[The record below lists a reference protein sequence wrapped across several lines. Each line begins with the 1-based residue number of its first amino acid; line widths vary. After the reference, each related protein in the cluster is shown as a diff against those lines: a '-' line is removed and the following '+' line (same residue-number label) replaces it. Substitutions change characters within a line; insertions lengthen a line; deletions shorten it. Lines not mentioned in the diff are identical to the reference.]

1 VEVEK
6 MVEKV
11 YIVGAGP
18 GDPELI
24 TVKAARLIGS
34 ADVILYDRLVSEET
48 LSLAR
53 KECELIYVGK
63 HPGEPSTPQES
74 INQMLVEKAREA
86 GRVVR
91 LKGGDPFLF
100 GRGGEEAQVLS
111 REGIPYEVVPGITSA
126 ISVPAYAGIP
136 VTQRHIASSVA
147 FITGHE
153 ASTKKKGTVEW
164 ERIARSIDTI
174 VVMMG
179 IRNLGSIAGR
189 LIKGGRNPETPVA
202 IIEKG
207 TTEEQRTIT
216 GTLETIEAKARAE
229 GVKPPAITIIGD
241 VVNLREELRWI
252 ED

>member
-1 VEVEK
+1 
-6 MVEKV
+6 MIGKV

-24 TVKAARLIGS
+24 TIKAARLIRS

-48 LSLAR
+48 ISLA
-53 KECELIYVGK
+53 KEGCELIYVGK
-63 HPGEPSTPQES
+63 HPGESSTTQER
-74 INQMLVEKAREA
+74 INEMLVEKAQE
-86 GRVVR
+86 GGSIVR

-111 REGIPYEVVPGITSA
+111 REGISYEVVPGITSA

-153 ASTKKKGTVEW
+153 ASTKTKGTVEW
-164 ERIARSIDTI
+164 ERIAQSVDTL

-179 IRNLGSIAGR
+179 IRNLGNIAER
-189 LIKGGRNPETPVA
+189 LINGGRDPKTPVA

-207 TTEEQRTIT
+207 TTKLQKTIT
-216 GTLETIEAKARAE
+216 GTLETIEVKALIE
-229 GVKPPAITIIGD
+229 GIKPPAITIIGK

>member
-1 VEVEK
+1 
-6 MVEKV
+6 MVGKV

-24 TVKAARLIGS
+24 TIKAARLIRS

-48 LSLAR
+48 ISLA
-53 KECELIYVGK
+53 KEGCELIYVGK
-63 HPGEPSTPQES
+63 HPGESSTTQER
-74 INQMLVEKAREA
+74 INEMLVEKAQE
-86 GRVVR
+86 GGSIVR

-111 REGIPYEVVPGITSA
+111 REGISYEVVPGITSA

-153 ASTKKKGTVEW
+153 ASTKTKGTVEW
-164 ERIARSIDTI
+164 ERIAQSVDTL

-179 IRNLGSIAGR
+179 IRNLGNIAER
-189 LIKGGRNPETPVA
+189 LINGGRDPKTPVA

-207 TTEEQRTIT
+207 TTKLQKTIT
-216 GTLETIEAKARAE
+216 GTLETIEVKARIE
-229 GVKPPAITIIGD
+229 GIKPPAITIIGK

>member
-1 VEVEK
+1 
-6 MVEKV
+6 MVGKV

-24 TVKAARLIGS
+24 TIKAARLIRS

-48 LSLAR
+48 IFLA
-53 KECELIYVGK
+53 KEGCELIYVGK
-63 HPGEPSTPQES
+63 HPGESSTTQER
-74 INQMLVEKAREA
+74 INEMLVEKAQE
-86 GRVVR
+86 GGSIVR

-111 REGIPYEVVPGITSA
+111 REGISYEVVPGITSA

-153 ASTKKKGTVEW
+153 ASTKTKGTVEW
-164 ERIARSIDTI
+164 ERIAQSVDTL

-179 IRNLGSIAGR
+179 IRNLGNIAER
-189 LIKGGRNPETPVA
+189 LINGGRDPKTPVA

-207 TTEEQRTIT
+207 TTKLQKTIT
-216 GTLETIEAKARAE
+216 GTLETIEVKARIE
-229 GVKPPAITIIGD
+229 GIKPPAITIIGK

>member
-1 VEVEK
+1 
-6 MVEKV
+6 MVGKV

-24 TVKAARLIGS
+24 TIKATRLIRS

-48 LSLAR
+48 ISLA
-53 KECELIYVGK
+53 KEGCELIYVGK
-63 HPGEPSTPQES
+63 HPGESSITQER
-74 INQMLVEKAREA
+74 INEMLVEKAQE
-86 GRVVR
+86 GGSIVR

-111 REGIPYEVVPGITSA
+111 REGISYEVVPGITSA

-153 ASTKKKGTVEW
+153 ASTKTKGTVEW
-164 ERIARSIDTI
+164 ERIAQSVDTL

-179 IRNLGSIAGR
+179 IRNLGNIAER
-189 LIKGGRNPETPVA
+189 LIKGGRDPKTPVA

-207 TTEEQRTIT
+207 TTKLQKTIT
-216 GTLETIEAKARAE
+216 GTLETIEVKARIE
-229 GVKPPAITIIGD
+229 GIKPPAITIIGK

>member
-1 VEVEK
+1 

-24 TVKAARLIGS
+24 TVKAARLIES

-48 LSLAR
+48 IGLA
-53 KECELIYVGK
+53 KKGCELIYVGK
-63 HPGEPSTPQES
+63 HPGEPSTSQER
-74 INQMLVEKAREA
+74 INEMLVEKAKE
-86 GRVVR
+86 GGSVVR

-111 REGIPYEVVPGITSA
+111 GEGIPYEIVPGITSA

-136 VTQRHIASSVA
+136 VTQRHVASSVA

-153 ASTKKKGTVEW
+153 ASTKKKGTVKW
-164 ERIARSIDTI
+164 ERIAQSVDTL

-179 IRNLGSIAGR
+179 IRNLGSISER
-189 LIKGGRNPETPVA
+189 LIKGGRDPETPVA

-207 TTEEQRTIT
+207 TTKEQRTIT
-216 GTLETIEAKARAE
+216 GTLGTIEAKARAE
-229 GVKPPAITIIGD
+229 GIKPPAITIIGK

>member
-1 VEVEK
+1 
-6 MVEKV
+6 MVGTV

-34 ADVILYDRLVSEET
+34 ADVILYDRLVSAET
-48 LSLAR
+48 IGLA
-53 KECELIYVGK
+53 KEGCELIYVGK
-63 HPGEPSTPQES
+63 HPGEPSTPQER
-74 INQMLVEKAREA
+74 INEMLVEKARE
-86 GRVVR
+86 GWSVVR

-111 REGIPYEVVPGITSA
+111 REGIPYEIVPGVTSA

-136 VTQRHIASSVA
+136 VTQRHVASSVA

-153 ASTKKKGTVEW
+153 ASTKTKGTVEW
-164 ERIARSIDTI
+164 ERIAKSVDTL

-179 IRNLGSIAGR
+179 VGNLGSIAER
-189 LIKGGRNPETPVA
+189 LINGGRDPETPVA

-207 TTEEQRTIT
+207 TTKEQRTIT
-216 GTLETIEAKARAE
+216 ATLGTIEAKVMAE
-229 GVKPPAITIIGD
+229 GIKPPAITIIGK
-241 VVNLREELRWI
+241 VVDLRKELRWI

>member
-1 VEVEK
+1 
-6 MVEKV
+6 MVGKV

-48 LSLAR
+48 ISLA
-53 KECELIYVGK
+53 KEGCELIYVGK
-63 HPGEPSTPQES
+63 HPGESSTTQER
-74 INQMLVEKAREA
+74 INEMLVEKAQE
-86 GRVVR
+86 GGSIVR

-111 REGIPYEVVPGITSA
+111 REGISYEVVPGITSA

-153 ASTKKKGTVEW
+153 ASTKTKGTVEW
-164 ERIARSIDTI
+164 ERIAQSVDTL

-179 IRNLGSIAGR
+179 IRNLGNIVER
-189 LIKGGRNPETPVA
+189 LINGGRDPKTPVA

-207 TTEEQRTIT
+207 TTKLQKTIT
-216 GTLETIEAKARAE
+216 GTLETIEVKARIE
-229 GVKPPAITIIGD
+229 GIKPPAITIIGK

>member
-1 VEVEK
+1 LVG
-6 MVEKV
+6 KV

-24 TVKAARLIGS
+24 TIKAARLIGS

-48 LSLAR
+48 ISLA
-53 KECELIYVGK
+53 KEGCELIYVGK
-63 HPGEPSTPQES
+63 HPGESNTTQER
-74 INQMLVEKAREA
+74 INEMLVEKAQE
-86 GRVVR
+86 GGSIVR

-111 REGIPYEVVPGITSA
+111 REGISYEVVPGITSA

-153 ASTKKKGTVEW
+153 ASTKTKGTVEW
-164 ERIARSIDTI
+164 ERIAQSVDTL

-179 IRNLGSIAGR
+179 IRNLGNIVER
-189 LIKGGRNPETPVA
+189 LINGGRDPKTPVA
-202 IIEKG
+202 IIENG
-207 TTEEQRTIT
+207 TTKKQRTIT
-216 GTLETIEAKARAE
+216 GTLETIEVKARIE
-229 GVKPPAITIIGD
+229 GIKPPAITIIGK

>member
-1 VEVEK
+1 
-6 MVEKV
+6 MVKKV

-24 TVKAARLIGS
+24 TVKAARLVRN

-48 LSLAR
+48 ISLA
-53 KECELIYVGK
+53 KEGCVLIYVGK
-63 HPGEPSTPQES
+63 HPGGPITHQER
-74 INQMLVEKAREA
+74 INEMMVEKARE
-86 GRVVR
+86 GGSVVR

-111 REGIPYEVVPGITSA
+111 REGIPYEIVPGITSA

-136 VTQRHIASSVA
+136 VTQRHVASSVA

-153 ASTKKKGTVEW
+153 ASTKTKGTVEW
-164 ERIARSIDTI
+164 ERIAQSVDTL

-179 IRNLGSIAGR
+179 IRNLGGIAER
-189 LIKGGRNPETPVA
+189 LINGGRDPETPVA

-216 GTLETIEAKARAE
+216 GTLGTIEAEARAE
-229 GVKPPAITIIGD
+229 DIKPPAITIIGR
-241 VVNLREELRWI
+241 VVELREELRWI

>member
-1 VEVEK
+1 
-6 MVEKV
+6 MVGKV

-48 LSLAR
+48 ISLA
-53 KECELIYVGK
+53 KEGCEIIYVGK
-63 HPGEPSTPQES
+63 HPGESSTTQER
-74 INQMLVEKAREA
+74 INEMLVEKAQE
-86 GRVVR
+86 GGSIVR

-111 REGIPYEVVPGITSA
+111 REGISYEVVPGITSA

-153 ASTKKKGTVEW
+153 ASTKTKGTVEW
-164 ERIARSIDTI
+164 ERIAQSVDTL

-179 IRNLGSIAGR
+179 IRNLGNIVER
-189 LIKGGRNPETPVA
+189 LINGGRDPKTPVA

-207 TTEEQRTIT
+207 TTKLQKTIT
-216 GTLETIEAKARAE
+216 GTLETIEVKARIE
-229 GVKPPAITIIGD
+229 GIKPPAITIIGK

>member
-1 VEVEK
+1 LVG
-6 MVEKV
+6 KV

-24 TVKAARLIGS
+24 TIKAARLIGS
-34 ADVILYDRLVSEET
+34 ADVLLYDRLVSEET
-48 LSLAR
+48 ISLA
-53 KECELIYVGK
+53 KEGCELIYVGK
-63 HPGEPSTPQES
+63 HPGESSTTQER
-74 INQMLVEKAREA
+74 INEMLVEKAQE
-86 GRVVR
+86 GGSIVR

-111 REGIPYEVVPGITSA
+111 REGISYEVVPGITSA

-153 ASTKKKGTVEW
+153 ASTKTKGTVEW
-164 ERIARSIDTI
+164 ERIAQSVDTL

-179 IRNLGSIAGR
+179 IRNLGNIVER
-189 LIKGGRNPETPVA
+189 LINGGRDPKTPVA
-202 IIEKG
+202 IIENG
-207 TTEEQRTIT
+207 TTKKQRTIT
-216 GTLETIEAKARAE
+216 GTLETIEVKARIE
-229 GVKPPAITIIGD
+229 GIKPPAITIIGK

>member
-1 VEVEK
+1 
-6 MVEKV
+6 MVGKV

-24 TVKAARLIGS
+24 TVKAARLIGG

-48 LSLAR
+48 LSFAR
-53 KECELIYVGK
+53 EGCELIYVGK
-63 HPGEPSTPQES
+63 HPGEPSTPQER
-74 INQMLVEKAREA
+74 INEMLVERARE
-86 GRVVR
+86 GGSVVR

-111 REGIPYEVVPGITSA
+111 SEGIPYEIVPGITSA

-136 VTQRHIASSVA
+136 VTQRHVASSVA

-164 ERIARSIDTI
+164 EMIAKSIDTL

-179 IRNLGSIAGR
+179 VGNLGNIASR
-189 LIKGGRNPETPVA
+189 LSTGGRDPETPVA
-202 IIEKG
+202 LIEKG
-207 TTEEQRTIT
+207 TTKDQKTIT
-216 GTLETIEAKARAE
+216 GTLETIAEIARVQ
-229 GVKPPAITIIGD
+229 GVKPPAIIIIGK

>member
-1 VEVEK
+1 
-6 MVEKV
+6 MVGKV

-24 TVKAARLIGS
+24 TIKAARLIRS

-48 LSLAR
+48 ISLA
-53 KECELIYVGK
+53 KEGCKLIYVGK
-63 HPGEPSTPQES
+63 HPGESSTTQER
-74 INQMLVEKAREA
+74 INEMLVEKAQE
-86 GRVVR
+86 GGSIVR

-111 REGIPYEVVPGITSA
+111 REGISYEVVPGITSA

-153 ASTKKKGTVEW
+153 ASTKTKGTVEW
-164 ERIARSIDTI
+164 ERIAQSVDTL

-179 IRNLGSIAGR
+179 IRNLGNIAER
-189 LIKGGRNPETPVA
+189 LINGGRDPKTPVA

-207 TTEEQRTIT
+207 TTKLQKTIT
-216 GTLETIEAKARAE
+216 GTLETIEVKARIE
-229 GVKPPAITIIGD
+229 GIKPPAITIIGK

>member
-1 VEVEK
+1 LVG
-6 MVEKV
+6 KV

-24 TVKAARLIGS
+24 TIKAARLIGS
-34 ADVILYDRLVSEET
+34 ADVLLYDRLVSEET
-48 LSLAR
+48 ISLA
-53 KECELIYVGK
+53 KEGCELIYVGK
-63 HPGEPSTPQES
+63 HPGESSTTQER
-74 INQMLVEKAREA
+74 INEMLVEKARE
-86 GRVVR
+86 GGSIVR

-111 REGIPYEVVPGITSA
+111 REGISYEVVPGITSA

-153 ASTKKKGTVEW
+153 ASTKTKGTVEW
-164 ERIARSIDTI
+164 ERIAQSVDTL

-179 IRNLGSIAGR
+179 IRNLGNIVER
-189 LIKGGRNPETPVA
+189 LINGGRDPKTPVA
-202 IIEKG
+202 IIENG
-207 TTEEQRTIT
+207 TTKKQRTIT
-216 GTLETIEAKARAE
+216 GTLETIEVKARIE
-229 GVKPPAITIIGD
+229 GIKPPAITIIGK

>member
-1 VEVEK
+1 
-6 MVEKV
+6 MVKKV

-24 TVKAARLIGS
+24 TVKAARLVRN

-48 LSLAR
+48 ISLA
-53 KECELIYVGK
+53 KEGCVLIYVGK
-63 HPGEPSTPQES
+63 HPGGPITHQER
-74 INQMLVEKAREA
+74 INEMMVEKARE
-86 GRVVR
+86 GGSVVR

-111 REGIPYEVVPGITSA
+111 REGIPYEIVPGITSA

-136 VTQRHIASSVA
+136 VTQRHVASSVA

-153 ASTKKKGTVEW
+153 ASTKTKSTVEW
-164 ERIARSIDTI
+164 ERIARSVDTL

-179 IRNLGSIAGR
+179 IGNLGSIAER
-189 LIKGGRNPETPVA
+189 LISGGRDPETPVA

-207 TTEEQRTIT
+207 TTKEQRTIT
-216 GTLETIEAKARAE
+216 ATLGTIEDKARAE
-229 GVKPPAITIIGD
+229 DIKPPAITIIGK

>member
-1 VEVEK
+1 
-6 MVEKV
+6 MVGKV

-34 ADVILYDRLVSEET
+34 ADVILYDRLVSAET
-48 LSLAR
+48 IGLA
-53 KECELIYVGK
+53 KEGCELIYVGK
-63 HPGEPSTPQES
+63 HLGEPSTPQER
-74 INQMLVEKAREA
+74 INEMLVEKARE
-86 GRVVR
+86 GWSVVR

-111 REGIPYEVVPGITSA
+111 RDGIPYEIVPGVTSA

-153 ASTKKKGTVEW
+153 ASTKTKGTVEW
-164 ERIARSIDTI
+164 ERMAKSVDTL

-179 IRNLGSIAGR
+179 VRNLGSIAER
-189 LIKGGRNPETPVA
+189 LINGGRDPETPVA

-207 TTEEQRTIT
+207 TTKEQRTIT
-216 GTLETIEAKARAE
+216 GTLGTIEAKVRAE
-229 GVKPPAITIIGD
+229 DVKPPAIIIIGK
-241 VVNLREELRWI
+241 VVDLRKELRWI

>member
-1 VEVEK
+1 
-6 MVEKV
+6 MVGKV

-24 TVKAARLIGS
+24 TIKAARLIRS

-48 LSLAR
+48 ISLA
-53 KECELIYVGK
+53 KKGCELIYVGK
-63 HPGEPSTPQES
+63 HPGESSTTQER
-74 INQMLVEKAREA
+74 INEMLVEKAQE
-86 GRVVR
+86 GGSIVR

-111 REGIPYEVVPGITSA
+111 REGISYEVVPGITSA

-153 ASTKKKGTVEW
+153 ASTKTKGTVEW
-164 ERIARSIDTI
+164 ERIAQSVDTL

-179 IRNLGSIAGR
+179 IRNLGNIAER
-189 LIKGGRNPETPVA
+189 LINGGRDPKTPVA

-207 TTEEQRTIT
+207 TTKLQKTIT
-216 GTLETIEAKARAE
+216 GTLETIEVKARIE
-229 GVKPPAITIIGD
+229 GIKPPAITIIGK

>member
-1 VEVEK
+1 
-6 MVEKV
+6 MVGKV

-24 TVKAARLIGS
+24 TIKAARLIRS

-48 LSLAR
+48 ISLA
-53 KECELIYVGK
+53 KEGCELIYVGK
-63 HPGEPSTPQES
+63 HPGESSTTQER
-74 INQMLVEKAREA
+74 INEMLVEKAQE
-86 GRVVR
+86 GGSIVR

-111 REGIPYEVVPGITSA
+111 REGISYEVVPGITSA

-153 ASTKKKGTVEW
+153 ASTKTKGTVEW
-164 ERIARSIDTI
+164 ERIAQSVDTL

-179 IRNLGSIAGR
+179 IRNLGNIAER
-189 LIKGGRNPETPVA
+189 LIN
-202 IIEKG
+202 
-207 TTEEQRTIT
+207 
-216 GTLETIEAKARAE
+216 
-229 GVKPPAITIIGD
+229 
-241 VVNLREELRWI
+241 
-252 ED
+252 

>member
-1 VEVEK
+1 
-6 MVEKV
+6 MVDKV

-18 GDPELI
+18 GDPGLI
-24 TVKAARLIGS
+24 TVKAARLIEE

-48 LSLAR
+48 LTRAR
-53 KECELIYVGK
+53 EDCELIYVGK
-63 HPGEPSTPQES
+63 HPGEPSTPQER
-74 INQMLVEKAREA
+74 INELLVEKARE
-86 GRVVR
+86 GRCVVR

-111 REGIPYEVVPGITSA
+111 REGISFEIVPGITSA

-136 VTQRHIASSVA
+136 VTQRHVASSVA

-164 ERIARSIDTI
+164 ERLAQSVDTL

-179 IRNLGSIAGR
+179 IRNLGNIAAR
-189 LIKGGRNPETPVA
+189 LIEGGRDPRTPVA
-202 IIEKG
+202 VIEKG
-207 TTEEQRTIT
+207 TTEDQRTIT
-216 GTLETIEAKARAE
+216 GTLETIEARAREE
-229 GVKPPAITIIGD
+229 GVKPPAITIIGK
-241 VVNLREELRWI
+241 VVKLREELRWI

>member
-1 VEVEK
+1 
-6 MVEKV
+6 MVGKV

-24 TVKAARLIGS
+24 TIKAARLIRS

-48 LSLAR
+48 ISLA
-53 KECELIYVGK
+53 KEGCELIYVGK
-63 HPGEPSTPQES
+63 HPEESSTTQER
-74 INQMLVEKAREA
+74 INEMLVEKAQE
-86 GRVVR
+86 GGSIVR

-153 ASTKKKGTVEW
+153 ASTKTKGTVEW
-164 ERIARSIDTI
+164 ERIAQSVDTL

-179 IRNLGSIAGR
+179 IRNLGNIAER
-189 LIKGGRNPETPVA
+189 LINGGRDPKTPVA

-207 TTEEQRTIT
+207 TTKLQKTIT
-216 GTLETIEAKARAE
+216 GTLETIEVKARIE
-229 GVKPPAITIIGD
+229 GIKPPAITIIGK

>member
-1 VEVEK
+1 
-6 MVEKV
+6 MVGKV
-11 YIVGAGP
+11 YLVGAGP

-34 ADVILYDRLVSEET
+34 ADVILHDRLVSEET
-48 LSLAR
+48 ISLA
-53 KECELIYVGK
+53 KEGCEIIYVGK
-63 HPGEPSTPQES
+63 HPGESSTTQER
-74 INQMLVEKAREA
+74 INEMLVEKARE
-86 GRVVR
+86 GRNIVR

-111 REGIPYEVVPGITSA
+111 REGISYEVVPGITSA

-153 ASTKKKGTVEW
+153 ASTKTKGTVEW
-164 ERIARSIDTI
+164 EMIARSVDTL

-179 IRNLGSIAGR
+179 IRNLGNITER
-189 LIKGGRNPETPVA
+189 LINGGRDPKTPVA

-207 TTEEQRTIT
+207 TTKKQRTIT
-216 GTLETIEAKARAE
+216 GTLETIEVKARVEAI
-229 GVKPPAITIIGD
+229 KPPAITIIGN

>member
-1 VEVEK
+1 

-24 TVKAARLIGS
+24 TVKAARLVRN

-48 LSLAR
+48 IGLA
-53 KECELIYVGK
+53 KEGCELIYVGK
-63 HPGEPSTPQES
+63 HPGEPSTPQER
-74 INQMLVEKAREA
+74 INEMLVEKARE
-86 GRVVR
+86 GGSVVR
-91 LKGGDPFLF
+91 LRGGDPFLF
-100 GRGGEEAQVLS
+100 GRGGEEAQILS
-111 REGIPYEVVPGITSA
+111 REGIPYEIVPGITSA

-136 VTQRHIASSVA
+136 VTQRHVASSVA

-153 ASTKKKGTVEW
+153 ASTKTKRTVEW
-164 ERIARSIDTI
+164 ERIAQSVDTL

-179 IRNLGSIAGR
+179 IRNLGSITER
-189 LIKGGRNPETPVA
+189 LINGGRDPETPVA

-207 TTEEQRTIT
+207 TTEDQRTIT
-216 GTLETIEAKARAE
+216 GTLGTIAAKARAE
-229 GVKPPAITIIGD
+229 GIKPPAITIIGK

>member
-1 VEVEK
+1 
-6 MVEKV
+6 MVGKV

-48 LSLAR
+48 IGLA
-53 KECELIYVGK
+53 KEGCELIYVGK
-63 HPGEPSTPQES
+63 HPGEPSTPQER
-74 INQMLVEKAREA
+74 INEMLVEKALE
-86 GRVVR
+86 GGSVVR

-100 GRGGEEAQVLS
+100 GRGGEEAQILS
-111 REGIPYEVVPGITSA
+111 KEGIPYEIVPGITSA

-136 VTQRHIASSVA
+136 VTQRHVASSVA

-153 ASTKKKGTVEW
+153 ASTKTKGTVEW
-164 ERIARSIDTI
+164 ERIARSVDTL

-179 IRNLGSIAGR
+179 IRNLGSIIER
-189 LIKGGRNPETPVA
+189 LIEGGRDPETPVA

-207 TTEEQRTIT
+207 TTKDQRTIT

-229 GVKPPAITIIGD
+229 GINPPAITIIGQ

>member
-1 VEVEK
+1 
-6 MVEKV
+6 MVGKV

-24 TVKAARLIGS
+24 TIKAARLIGS

-48 LSLAR
+48 ISLA
-53 KECELIYVGK
+53 KEGCELIYVGK
-63 HPGEPSTPQES
+63 HPGESSTTQER
-74 INQMLVEKAREA
+74 INEMLVEKAQE
-86 GRVVR
+86 GGSIVR

-111 REGIPYEVVPGITSA
+111 REGISYEVVPGITSA

-153 ASTKKKGTVEW
+153 ASTKTKGTVEW
-164 ERIARSIDTI
+164 ERIAQSVDTL

-179 IRNLGSIAGR
+179 IRNLGNIVER
-189 LIKGGRNPETPVA
+189 LINGGRDPKTPVA

-207 TTEEQRTIT
+207 TTKLQKTIT
-216 GTLETIEAKARAE
+216 GTLETIEVKARIE
-229 GVKPPAITIIGD
+229 GIKPPAITIIGK

>member
-1 VEVEK
+1 
-6 MVEKV
+6 MVGKV

-24 TVKAARLIGS
+24 TIKAARLIRS

-48 LSLAR
+48 ISLA
-53 KECELIYVGK
+53 KEGCELIYVGK
-63 HPGEPSTPQES
+63 HPGESSITQER
-74 INQMLVEKAREA
+74 INEMLVEKAQE
-86 GRVVR
+86 GGSIVR

-111 REGIPYEVVPGITSA
+111 REGISYEVVPGITSA

-153 ASTKKKGTVEW
+153 ASTKTKGTVEW
-164 ERIARSIDTI
+164 ERIAQSVDTL

-179 IRNLGSIAGR
+179 IRNLGNIAER
-189 LIKGGRNPETPVA
+189 LINGGRDPKTPVA

-207 TTEEQRTIT
+207 TTKLQKTIT
-216 GTLETIEAKARAE
+216 GTLETIEVKARIE
-229 GVKPPAITIIGD
+229 GIKPPAITIIGK

>member
-1 VEVEK
+1 
-6 MVEKV
+6 MVGKV

-24 TVKAARLIGS
+24 TVKAARLIKS

-48 LSLAR
+48 IGLA
-53 KECELIYVGK
+53 EEGCELIYVGK
-63 HPGEPSTPQES
+63 HPGEPSTPQER
-74 INQMLVEKAREA
+74 INEMLVEKARE
-86 GRVVR
+86 GGSVVR

-111 REGIPYEVVPGITSA
+111 REGIPYEIVPGITSA

-136 VTQRHIASSVA
+136 VTQRHVASSVA

-153 ASTKKKGTVEW
+153 ASTKSKGTVEW
-164 ERIARSIDTI
+164 ERIARSVDTL

-179 IRNLGSIAGR
+179 IRNLGNIADR
-189 LIKGGRNPETPVA
+189 LINGGRDPKTPVA

-207 TTEEQRTIT
+207 TTKKQRTIT
-216 GTLETIEAKARAE
+216 GTLETIEVKTRVE
-229 GVKPPAITIIGD
+229 GIKPPAIIIIGK

>member
-1 VEVEK
+1 
-6 MVEKV
+6 MVGKV

-48 LSLAR
+48 IALA
-53 KECELIYVGK
+53 KEDCELIYVGK
-63 HPGEPSTPQES
+63 HPGEPSTPQER
-74 INQMLVEKAREA
+74 INEMLVEKARE
-86 GRVVR
+86 GGNVVR

-111 REGIPYEVVPGITSA
+111 GEGIPYEIVPGITSA

-136 VTQRHIASSVA
+136 VTQRHVASSVA

-153 ASTKKKGTVEW
+153 ASTKTKGTVEW
-164 ERIARSIDTI
+164 ERIARSVDTL

-179 IRNLGSIAGR
+179 IRNLGSIVER
-189 LIKGGRNPETPVA
+189 LIKGGRDPETPVA

-207 TTEEQRTIT
+207 TTKEQRTIT
-216 GTLETIEAKARAE
+216 GTLGTIEAKARAE
-229 GVKPPAITIIGD
+229 DIKPPAITIIGD
-241 VVNLREELRWI
+241 VVNLRKELRWI

>member
-1 VEVEK
+1 
-6 MVEKV
+6 MVGKV

-24 TVKAARLIGS
+24 TIKAARLIRS

-48 LSLAR
+48 ISLA
-53 KECELIYVGK
+53 KEGCELIYVGK
-63 HPGEPSTPQES
+63 HPGESSTTQER
-74 INQMLVEKAREA
+74 INEMLVEKAQE
-86 GRVVR
+86 GGSIVR

-153 ASTKKKGTVEW
+153 ASTKTKGTVEW
-164 ERIARSIDTI
+164 ERIAQSVDTL

-179 IRNLGSIAGR
+179 IRNLGNIAER
-189 LIKGGRNPETPVA
+189 LINGGRDPKTPVA

-207 TTEEQRTIT
+207 TTKLQKTIT
-216 GTLETIEAKARAE
+216 GTLETIEVKARIE
-229 GVKPPAITIIGD
+229 GIKPPAITIIGK